1 MLTLYTAPGTCALAS
16 LISLLDAGAEHK
28 IVRVNFK
35 TNEQRTPEYLAVNA
49 KARVPALV
57 TARGVLTETPAI
69 LAYIAQSYPAAKLA
83 PLSDPFAFAEAQAFN
98 SYLCS
103 TLHINHAHRMRGTRW
118 VEPTDTEALAAMQR
132 KVPKTVAECFALIEE
147 TLFKGPWVLGAE
159 YSICDAY
166 LFTVAQWMEG
176 DSIDPKQFPKIYDH
190 MQRMAE
196 RPAVKQ
202 AFAAMAAPHS

>member
-16 LISLLDAGAEHK
+16 HIALIDAGAEHT

-49 KARVPALV
+49 KARVPSLV
-57 TARGVLTETPAI
+57 TPRGVLTESPAI

-83 PLSDPFAFAEAQAFN
+83 PLDDPFAFAEAQAFN
-98 SYLCS
+98 SYICS

-132 KVPKTVAECFALIEE
+132 KVPKTVAECFALIEQ
-147 TLFKGPWVLGAE
+147 TLFKGPWVLGAD

-166 LFTVAQWMEG
+166 LFTVSQWMEG
-176 DSIDPKQFPKIYDH
+176 DSIDPKQFPKIHDH

-196 RPAVKQ
+196 RPSVKQ
-202 AFAAMAAPHS
+202 AFAAMSASKS

>member
-16 LISLLDAGAEHK
+16 HIALIDAGAEHQ

-49 KARVPALV
+49 KARVPSLV
-57 TARGVLTETPAI
+57 TPRGVLTESPAI

-83 PLSDPFAFAEAQAFN
+83 PLSDPYLFAEAQAFN
-98 SYLCS
+98 SYICS

-132 KVPKTVAECFALIEE
+132 KVPKTVAECFALIEQ
-147 TLFKGPWVLGAE
+147 TLFKGPWVLGAD

-166 LFTVAQWMEG
+166 LFTVSQWMEG

-196 RPAVKQ
+196 RPSVKQ
-202 AFAAMAAPHS
+202 AFAEMSAPRG